1 MELSKEL
8 YDSIS
13 EYMKVCNSNPTYE
26 LECKFN
32 HEIDKSVFRKIL
44 DVLHKNNDYKFVTDL
59 HRDSLDVN
67 ITSTNTRVS
76 FTSKE
81 DINNY
86 CKYNII
92 PSNVEIMDK
101 TIVKNYPKINVN
113 AYKLVFK
120 INNELVVNDKES
132 ILSVLSEQDKFYRR
146 KQRHSFLHESNAF
159 RIDLTIVKSS
169 KNVAKSY
176 LSSNITKNPETYE
189 IEIEYLNNIEEST
202 FDNFWRIIENILQV
216 IDDTH
221 FVISDKEKTLVLCD
235 YIKLV
240 NDKMFDKC
248 NETIF
253 NYINK
258 TVLRKPKEYFLSY
271 QPITLEQH
279 NIIEPELGIDS
290 IHKDYTVT
298 EKADGERY
306 LLYVHKNNKVYAL
319 DNRLHVKYLGFSHKN
334 ANSIIDCEFIK
345 KSKFNT
351 FINTFM
357 CFDIYFMDN
366 KDCRNK
372 SLVSGRLDLLKTF
385 CNNSGKNAI
394 YKIEPKKFEYGDDI
408 FKLCKKVYN
417 FDKYEYNID
426 GLILTP
432 GDLTVGSHY
441 KNESSLTNTFGG
453 TWKMVFKWKPPEE
466 NSIDMLVELKEI
478 INIKNK
484 GKHIVAQLY
493 VSFRGGTNDTIN
505 PYDVLSETYRE
516 NNSYTSK
523 LFSTVYLPIEDSNN
537 FPKTKNQEMI
547 YNKQI
552 VEFSYN
558 NDEQDGFQWVPYRVR
573 YDKTELYQK
582 NNNIFGTANNYMTAI
597 NVMRSILNP
606 VSFDMISGN
615 KTLTKEMINTDD
627 VYYSRKVS
635 RNKILS
641 KAMSSFHNTGI
652 KSPLYKLFKNKN
664 YDLVELASGKSGD
677 MYKWIDTNFK
687 NIVAFDVN
695 LDNILN
701 TQDGAYKR
709 YWMWKNDAKMNKA
722 INMIFI
728 QKDVS
733 KPWNDDESIKDKQM
747 KEMYEIVWGKTK
759 KTKIQQP
766 TLIKFY
772 SIMNKQFDVVSCQFA
787 IHYMFENISTIKIFC
802 ENVNK
807 VIKHNGYF
815 IGTCLDG
822 QTVMNKLNKSDDGF
836 LQGNIDDNTVWMIK
850 RKYDLTVPSNN
861 NVGVGKKIS
870 VYMESINKV
879 YDEYLV
885 DFEILKDQLKE
896 YGIYELSDDDK
907 KLLGLKDSI
916 GSFENWYNNTYNMHK
931 SLQEYSFMNKWF
943 IFKKYETK

>member
-1 MELSKEL
+1 
-8 YDSIS
+8 
-13 EYMKVCNSNPTYE
+13 
-26 LECKFN
+26 
-32 HEIDKSVFRKIL
+32 
-44 DVLHKNNDYKFVTDL
+44 
-59 HRDSLDVN
+59 
-67 ITSTNTRVS
+67 
-76 FTSKE
+76 
-81 DINNY
+81 
-86 CKYNII
+86 
-92 PSNVEIMDK
+92 
-101 TIVKNYPKINVN
+101 
-113 AYKLVFK
+113 
-120 INNELVVNDKES
+120 
-132 ILSVLSEQDKFYRR
+132 
-146 KQRHSFLHESNAF
+146 
-159 RIDLTIVKSS
+159 
-169 KNVAKSY
+169 
-176 LSSNITKNPETYE
+176 
-189 IEIEYLNNIEEST
+189 
-202 FDNFWRIIENILQV
+202 
-216 IDDTH
+216 
-221 FVISDKEKTLVLCD
+221 
-235 YIKLV
+235 
-240 NDKMFDKC
+240 
-248 NETIF
+248 
-253 NYINK
+253 
-258 TVLRKPKEYFLSY
+258 
-271 QPITLEQH
+271 
-279 NIIEPELGIDS
+279 
-290 IHKDYTVT
+290 
-298 EKADGERY
+298 
-306 LLYVHKNNKVYAL
+306 
-319 DNRLHVKYLGFSHKN
+319 
-334 ANSIIDCEFIK
+334 
-345 KSKFNT
+345 
-351 FINTFM
+351 
-357 CFDIYFMDN
+357 
-366 KDCRNK
+366 
-372 SLVSGRLDLLKTF
+372 
-385 CNNSGKNAI
+385 
-394 YKIEPKKFEYGDDI
+394 
-408 FKLCKKVYN
+408 
-417 FDKYEYNID
+417 
-426 GLILTP
+426 
-432 GDLTVGSHY
+432 
-441 KNESSLTNTFGG
+441 
-453 TWKMVFKWKPPEE
+453 
-466 NSIDMLVELKEI
+466 
-478 INIKNK
+478 
-484 GKHIVAQLY
+484 
-493 VSFRGGTNDTIN
+493 
-505 PYDVLSETYRE
+505 
-516 NNSYTSK
+516 
-523 LFSTVYLPIEDSNN
+523 
-537 FPKTKNQEMI
+537 
-547 YNKQI
+547 
-552 VEFSYN
+552 
-558 NDEQDGFQWVPYRVR
+558 
-573 YDKTELYQK
+573 
-582 NNNIFGTANNYMTAI
+582 MTAI

-687 NIVAFDVN
+687 NVVAFDVN

-885 DFEILKDQLKE
+885 DFEILKYQLKE

>member
-13 EYMKVCNSNPTYE
+13 EYMKVCNVNSSYE

-32 HEIDKSVFRKIL
+32 HEIDKSIFTKVL
-44 DVLHKNNDYKFVTDL
+44 NVLHNHNDYKYVTSL
-59 HRDSLDVN
+59 HRDSLDIN
-67 ITSTNTRVS
+67 ITSTNTRVT

-92 PSNVEIMDK
+92 PSNVDIMNK
-101 TIVKNYPKINVN
+101 IIVKNYPKINVN

-120 INNELVVNDKES
+120 INNELVIDETES
-132 ILSVLSEQDKFYRR
+132 ILSSLSEQDKFFRR
-146 KQRHSFLHESNAF
+146 KQRHSFIHESNAF

-169 KNVAKSY
+169 KNKSKTY
-176 LSSNITKNPETYE
+176 LNSNITKNIEKYE
-189 IEIEYLNNIEEST
+189 IEIEYLNDIKEST
-202 FDNFWRIIENILQV
+202 FDNFWKIIENVLQI

-221 FVISDKEKTLVLCD
+221 FVISEKEKTLVLCD

-248 NETIF
+248 SDTIF
-253 NYINK
+253 DYLNN
-258 TVLRKPKEYFLSY
+258 TVLHKPKQYFLSY
-271 QPITLEQH
+271 QPITLEQQ

-290 IHKDYTVT
+290 IHKEYTVT

-319 DNRLHVKYLGFSHKN
+319 DNRLHVKYLGISHKN
-334 ANSIIDCEFIK
+334 SNSIIDCEFIK

-357 CFDIYFMDN
+357 CFDIYFMNN

-372 SLVSGRLDLLKTF
+372 PLISERLDLLKAF
-385 CNNSGKNAI
+385 CNISSNNAK
-394 YKIEPKKFEYGDDI
+394 YKIECKKFEHGDDI

-417 FDKYEYNID
+417 FDKYDYNID

-432 GDLTVGSHY
+432 ADLTVGSHY
-441 KNESSLTNTFGG
+441 KNEKSLSNTFGG

-466 NSIDMLVELKEI
+466 NSIDMLVVLKEI

-484 GKHIVAQLY
+484 GKHIVSQLY
-493 VSFRGGTNDTIN
+493 VSFRGSMDENVN
-505 PYDVLSETYRE
+505 PYDVLSDTYRE
-516 NNSYTSK
+516 NNSHSAK
-523 LFSTVYLPIEDSNN
+523 LFSTVYLPLVDSDTY
-537 FPKTKNQEMI
+537 PKTKNNEFI
-547 YNKQI
+547 YNNQI
-552 VEFSYN
+552 IEFSYN
-558 NDEQDGFQWVPYRVR
+558 TNEQEGFQWIPYRVR

-582 NNNIFGTANNYMTAI
+582 NNDIFGTANSYMTAI
-597 NVMRSILNP
+597 NVMQSILNP
-606 VSFDMISGN
+606 VTLDMISGN
-615 KTLTKEMINTDD
+615 TTLTKEMINIDD
-627 VYYSRKVS
+627 VYYSRKVN

-641 KAMSSFHNTGI
+641 KSMSSFHNTGI

-677 MYKWIDTNFK
+677 MYKWIDSNFK

-701 TQDGAYKR
+701 VQDGAYKR
-709 YWMWKNDAKMNKA
+709 YWMWKNDTKMNKA

-733 KPWNDDESIKDKQM
+733 KPWNEEDSIKNSQM

-759 KTKIQQP
+759 KTKIQEP
-766 TLIKFY
+766 TMIKFY
-772 SIMNKQFDVVSCQFA
+772 SMMNKQFDVVSCQFA
-787 IHYMFENISTIKIFC
+787 IHYMFESISSIKIFC

-807 VIKHNGYF
+807 VIKQDGYF

-822 QTVMNKLNKSDDGF
+822 QIVMNKLNKTEKG
-836 LQGNIDDNTVWMIK
+836 LIEGKIDDNTVWMIK
-850 RKYDLTVPSNN
+850 RKYDITPSNN

-885 DFEILKDQLKE
+885 DFEVLKEQFKE
-896 YGIYELSDDDK
+896 YGIHELSDKDK
-907 KLLGLKDSI
+907 KYFGLKDSI
-916 GSFENWYNNTYNMHK
+916 GSFENWYIDTFNMHK
-931 SLQEYSFMNKWF
+931 SLQQYSFMNKWF
-943 IFKKYETK
+943 IFKKYESK